1 MNDLTARPASS
12 PTQVR
17 PPLVLSERERE
28 LIEYLRQLDFMRYN
42 KQRTAVV
49 MWNGARLI
57 IMECLQ
63 VR

>member
-1 MNDLTARPASS
+1 VNDLTARPAAS
-12 PTQVR
+12 PIQAR